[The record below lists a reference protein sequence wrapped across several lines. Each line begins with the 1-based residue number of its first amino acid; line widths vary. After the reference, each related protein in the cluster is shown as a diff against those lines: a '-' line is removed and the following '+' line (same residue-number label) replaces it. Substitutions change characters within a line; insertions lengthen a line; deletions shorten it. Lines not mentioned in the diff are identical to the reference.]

1 MERLSVSSYTGV
13 TNLLK
18 NSPYFGPIP
27 YTMPINICLI
37 YQHST
42 LHCIDFTTVIIV
54 YSPTLCSV
62 FFSGTNGCN
71 IFFLLWTEINLFS
84 VLYDAVEHTTVTT
97 VFCFFLFT
105 VLFYVHCFHNSLI
118 VLEPHLSPFLLF
130 PFFHWLYLFSSFVH
144 PFPYC
149 QNSPTPFPGRLA
161 CIFCVLLVL
170 SVFLS

>member
-62 FFSGTNGCN
+62 FFLEQTDVTFFSYCELKLIYFLCYMMQLN
-71 IFFLLWTEINLFS
+71 ILQLL
-84 VLYDAVEHTTVTT
+84 LYFV
-97 VFCFFLFT
+97 FFLFT